1 MKKMKKTLYMV
12 TVVLSFLSAV
22 SCDMNTYPVSLAET
36 RVNVLLDGQPFP
48 GNATVTLRAQH
59 HSTTYSD
66 VSHGGFATFSVP
78 VGQYDISVFS
88 RETADDEIFIYNGS
102 VSSVLSSG
110 KENDVD
116 VELQESKS
124 SQLVIKELYVGGCQA
139 DDGSGVYQYDKYV
152 VLYNNGDTEYNASDI
167 CFAFTAPENSNST
180 SRYLVNGELSYA
192 AEGWIPAMYAI
203 WWFETDVVIPPY
215 SQIVVVIYGAVDHTV
230 TYSNS
235 VDLSKAE
242 YYAMYDPEAGFTNSN
257 AYPAPSSNI
266 PSSHYLQTFFYVPAT
281 SETARPAWA
290 ISNSG
295 PGFFIIDCPDME
307 SLSRNR
313 VNYDYTY
320 GSSRPNVMIQNDLVV
335 DAIEVFR
342 TDYENNKRF
351 PSTIDAG
358 YVYHRNQ
365 QGYTLYRN
373 VDQASTEALPENAGK
388 LVYGYSG
395 GTENIE
401 PTYGT
406 TDPSGIDAEASIA
419 NGAHI
424 IYQDTNNSSNDFH
437 LRAKASLKYSAN

>member
-66 VSHGGFATFSVP
+66 VSRGGFATFSVP

-88 RETADDEIFIYNGS
+88 RETVDDEILIYNGS

-124 SQLVIKELYVGGCQA
+124 SQLVIKELYMGGCQT
-139 DDGSGVYQYDKYV
+139 DDGSGEFKYDKYV
-152 VLYNNGDTEYNASDI
+152 ILYNNGDTDYDASNVCFAIAYPYNAN
-167 CFAFTAPENSNST
+167 ATN
-180 SRYLVNGELSYA
+180 RYLVNGELSYV
-192 AEGWIPAMYAI
+192 AEGWVPAASAI

-215 SQIVVVIYGAVDHTV
+215 SQIVVAINGAVDHTG

-242 YYAMYDPEAGFTNSN
+242 YYVMYAVETAFNFASS
-257 AYPAPSSNI
+257 YPAPSSNI
-266 PSSHYLQTFFYVPAT
+266 PPSHYLKTVPYGQGTAWMISEQSPAFYILEHQDIRSVIEDRST
-281 SETARPAWA
+281 Y
-290 ISNSG
+290 
-295 PGFFIIDCPDME
+295 
-307 SLSRNR
+307 
-313 VNYDYTY
+313 YDYTD
-320 GSSRPNVMIQNDLVV
+320 GTTRPNIKVPFDWVV

-342 TDYENNKRF
+342 ADTDGSNKRF

-395 GTENIE
+395 GTEGIE
-401 PTYGT
+401 PSCGT

-424 IYQDTNNSSNDFH
+424 IYQDTNNSTNDFH
-437 LRAKASLKYSAN
+437 LRAKASLKYSAD